1 MPHRSRLLVITA
13 LLFAAAPLRAAPPPP
28 KGDPAFWS
36 AYFQALLTLRNAR
49 YADAAK
55 ALSPLI
61 DKDPDPH
68 LYLARAV
75 AETLAGDFQNAHD
88 DFSHAHIDNSRE
100 PLLWA
105 SVLWAFSGIAPDD
118 NPMGGTDFYGMPGHM
133 AQGRDDYDTLY
144 GSCICYELADPA
156 GRARKAGKPKDPA
169 LEPAKKKAAAWF
181 ANRYLASEDMASLSY
196 TYARTLFDKNQLLDA
211 LDADNLAKTFFPA
224 DPDVCCL
231 SAQIWLRLGRPETAR
246 REFTVALTTN
256 PRFGAAYVGRALAAA
271 AEGDSRR
278 TLADLSVLAR
288 LDPAGAKDA
297 STTALARLSQNV
309 VTETPQALLA
319 RLDQAAAAG
328 KSADDLFPLALSLQR
343 ASAMFRLRYDEIYQD
358 KLRTLEDACAAAPS
372 DPEPLVAL
380 ATYLLDELDNRGESV
395 EPGRPEQMYRLQPS
409 DEAEARHAL
418 DALQRALKLDPKHI
432 PALVRLAYA
441 YDALGDGDAATR
453 AIDQVLALAGT
464 KSPDTVRLLAMYQAD
479 QVAALRSRA
488 SSLRTPTYTS
498 DSHTENRSD
507 GVYRVTRTTRHD
519 PSNGDLAAADACD
532 RRANALVAQARQ
544 TMQQA
549 IAQNPDSLEGLLL
562 QAAYQ
567 SYFGTPEKSLAAHQ
581 QAAAKFP
588 SSLKARDALLS
599 FAETHNLDDVA
610 TEQRIAIGKLVHTSA
625 GPALAHI
632 WKHISPNGWPT
643 VKNDL
648 PLARQLDPA
657 DARGTL
663 YLAYSHLDARQPQL
677 AAHDF
682 DVAIAL
688 ERARIALDDQGESAK
703 LPRPAAD
710 LGLLIRLL
718 DLSAVGK
725 KEARPAEALADARRA
740 ADLARRFAPG
750 TAGDLVYT
758 AMVPDP
764 RNRNVPVSDPV
775 NAASLAAVADVTLG
789 QLLQAQ
795 GKSAEAFACF
805 QHAAAPAL
813 ATADI
818 PRIGGGADER
828 DTNYNDQPTG
838 PALIT
843 ALIEVAQYQLDHK
856 NIEAAEKTYHL
867 IERSRPAAEQGQRI
881 TTLYNDI
888 MHARQN
894 F

>member
-1 MPHRSRLLVITA
+1 MLHRSRFLAAA
-13 LLFAAAPLRAAPPPP
+13 LLLAAAPLRAAPPPP

-36 AYFQALLTLRNAR
+36 AYFQALLTLRSGR
-49 YADAAK
+49 YTDAAK
-55 ALSPLI
+55 AFSPLI

-105 SVLWAFSGIAPDD
+105 SVLWAMSGIAPDD

-156 GRARKAGKPKDPA
+156 GRARKAGKRNDPA

-196 TYARTLFDKNQLLDA
+196 SYARTLFDRKQFAEA

-224 DPDVCCL
+224 DPDVCYL
-231 SAQIWLRLGRPETAR
+231 SAEITRRLGRPETAR
-246 REFTVALTTN
+246 REFTVALTAN
-256 PRFGAAYVGRALAAA
+256 PAFADGYRGRALAAA

-278 TLADLSVLAR
+278 TLADLATLSK
-288 LDPAGAKDA
+288 LDPAAAKEA
-297 STTALARLSQNV
+297 SAVALPLLSQNV
-309 VTETPQALLA
+309 ITETPQALLA
-319 RLDQAAAAG
+319 KLEAAAAAG
-328 KSADDLFPLALSLQR
+328 KSPDDLFPTALALQR

-358 KLRTLEDACAAAPS
+358 KLRALEAACAAAPT

-395 EPGRPEQMYRLQPS
+395 EPGRPEQMYRVQAS
-409 DEAEARHAL
+409 DEQEARHAL
-418 DALQRALKLDPKHI
+418 DALQRALKLNPKHVG
-432 PALVRLAYA
+432 ALVRLAYA
-441 YDALGDGDAATR
+441 YDALGDGDAATK

-464 KSPDTVRLLAMYQAD
+464 KSPDAVRLLAMYQAD

-519 PSNGDLAAADACD
+519 PSNGDLVAADACD

-549 IAQNPDSLEGLLL
+549 IDQSPDSLEGLLL

-567 SYFGTPEKSLAAHQ
+567 SYFGTPEKSLAAYQ
-581 QAAAKFP
+581 QAVAKFP
-588 SSLKARDALLS
+588 TSLKAHDALLS
-599 FAETHNLDDVA
+599 FAQTHGLDDVA

-643 VKNDL
+643 VRNDI

-703 LPRPAAD
+703 LPRPASD

-718 DLSAVGK
+718 DISAAGK
-725 KEARPAEALADARRA
+725 KESRPAAALADARRA

-764 RNRNVPVSDPV
+764 RNRNAPIPDPV
-775 NAASLAAVADVTLG
+775 NAASLAAIADVTLG
-789 QLLQAQ
+789 QILQAQ

-813 ATADI
+813 AAADI

-843 ALIEVAQYQLDHK
+843 ALIEIANDQLAHNDVTGAQ
-856 NIEAAEKTYHL
+856 KTYDV
-867 IERSRPAAEQGQRI
+867 IERTRPAADQGQRI
-881 TTLYNDI
+881 TDLYNRI